1 MSLFRPYQYKSKP
14 DLIPGKGW
22 VKNGFFQF
30 FELFFR
36 KFWRFIST
44 NLCYFL
50 VTLPMLIFVFY
61 LVNGIFADKLE
72 ALGEGNI
79 LLAGV
84 GFIASFFSFVP
95 SFLNAP
101 LLIISVLLYGPVT
114 MGLTYMYRNF
124 AREEHAWAS
133 DLWSRA
139 WANARQGLFFGILD
153 ILLTYLFIRG
163 IFGNVAEA
171 GRNISYALS
180 TILSV
185 ISGLALVIWLFM
197 RHYTYLMA
205 VTINLNVLQILKNAW
220 LFVVLGFRRNL
231 ISALVTLCSIV
242 VSFLLAPLITVIT
255 VPLIFYA
262 FTWFCTVFTCYP
274 IVKKYLIVPALEAEQ
289 AKAGENLQASETEPD
304 TGNTIAA
311 PPLSDDHPN
320 NDQ

>member
-1 MSLFRPYQYKSKP
+1 MSLFRPYKYKSRP
-14 DLIPGKGW
+14 DLEPGRGMI
-22 VKNGFFQF
+22 KNGFFQF
-30 FELFFR
+30 FELYFR

-50 VTLPMLIFVFY
+50 VTLPMLILVFY
-61 LVNGIFADKLE
+61 LINGIFAERLE

-95 SFLNAP
+95 SFLNVP
-101 LLIISVLLYGPVT
+101 LLILSAILYGPVT

-139 WANARQGLFFGILD
+139 WANARQGLVFGILD
-153 ILLTYLFIRG
+153 LLLTYLFIRG
-163 IFGNVAEA
+163 IFGNLAAE

-185 ISGLALVIWLFM
+185 ICGIALVIWLFM

-205 VTINLNVLQILKNAW
+205 VTINLNVFQILKNAW
-220 LFVVLGFRRNL
+220 LFVVLGFWRNL
-231 ISALVTLCSIV
+231 ISGVVTLACIV
-242 VSFLLAPLITVIT
+242 ISFLLAPLITVIT
-255 VPLIFYA
+255 LPLFFYS

-274 IVKKYLIVPALEAEQ
+274 IVKKYLILPALEAEQ
-289 AKAGENLQASETEPD
+289 AKAEEEQERTDPPAGE
-304 TGNTIAA
+304 
-311 PPLSDDHPN
+311 
-320 NDQ
+320 

>member
-14 DLIPGKGW
+14 DLVPGKGL

-30 FELFFR
+30 FELYFR

-44 NLCYFL
+44 NLCYFF
-50 VTLPMLIFVFY
+50 VTLPMLIYVFY
-61 LVNGIFADKLE
+61 LINGIFAEKLE
-72 ALGEGNI
+72 ALGEGSI

-84 GFIASFFSFVP
+84 GFIASVFSFIP
-95 SFLNAP
+95 SWLNTP
-101 LLIISVLLYGPVT
+101 LLILSVLLYGPVT

-139 WANARQGLFFGILD
+139 WSNARQGLVFGILD
-153 ILLTYLFIRG
+153 ILLCYLFITG
-163 IFGNVAEA
+163 MFGNLAAA
-171 GRNISYALS
+171 GRNIGYALS

-185 ISGLALVIWLFM
+185 ICGIALVIWLFM

-205 VTINLNVLQILKNAW
+205 VTINLSVFKILKNAW

-231 ISALVTLCSIV
+231 ISGVVTLACIV

-255 VPLIFYA
+255 VPLFFYS

-289 AKAGENLQASETEPD
+289 QKAEEQANPVPED
-304 TGNTIAA
+304 TDS
-311 PPLSDDHPN
+311 PREE
-320 NDQ
+320 

>member
-1 MSLFRPYQYKSKP
+1 MSLFRPYQFKAKP
-14 DLIPGKGW
+14 DLVPGRGL

-30 FELFFR
+30 FELYFR

-50 VTLPMLIFVFY
+50 VTLPMLVYIFY
-61 LVNGIFADKLE
+61 LINGIFAERLE
-72 ALGEGNI
+72 ALGEGSI
-79 LLAGV
+79 MLAGV

-95 SFLNAP
+95 SWMNVP
-101 LLIISVLLYGPVT
+101 LLILSVLLYGPVT

-124 AREEHAWAS
+124 AREEHAWSS

-139 WANARQGLFFGILD
+139 WANARQGLCFGLLD

-163 IFGNVAEA
+163 MFGNMAAE

-185 ISGLALVIWLFM
+185 ISGIALVIWLFM

-205 VTINLNVLQILKNAW
+205 VTINLSVLQILKNAW
-220 LFVVLGFRRNL
+220 LFVVLGFRRNI
-231 ISALVTLCSIV
+231 ISAVVTLACV
-242 VSFLLAPLITVIT
+242 VFSFLLAPLITVIT
-255 VPLIFYA
+255 VPLFFFS

-274 IVKKYLIVPALEAEQ
+274 IVKKYLILPALEAEQ
-289 AKAGENLQASETEPD
+289 EKAAEQGKAGITEQD
-304 TGNTIAA
+304 TDDF
-311 PPLSDDHPN
+311 PPADGSGV
-320 NDQ
+320 

>member
-1 MSLFRPYQYKSKP
+1 MSLFRPYKYKSKP
-14 DLIPGKGW
+14 DLEPGKGW

-30 FELFFR
+30 FELYFR
-36 KFWRFIST
+36 KFWRFVST

-50 VTLPMLIFVFY
+50 VTLPMLIYVFY
-61 LVNGIFADKLE
+61 LLNGIFASKLE

-84 GFIASFFSFVP
+84 GFIASFFSFIP
-95 SFLNAP
+95 SVLNTP
-101 LLIISVLLYGPVT
+101 LLILSVLLYGPVT

-124 AREEHAWAS
+124 AREEHAWAT

-139 WANARQGLFFGILD
+139 WSNARQGVIFGILD
-153 ILLTYLFIRG
+153 ILLTYLFITG
-163 IFGNVAEA
+163 MFGNLAAE
-171 GRNISYALS
+171 GRNVGYALS

-185 ISGLALVIWLFM
+185 VSGIALVIWLFM

-231 ISALVTLCSIV
+231 ISGLVTLACLV

-255 VPLIFYA
+255 VPLFFYS
-262 FTWFCTVFTCYP
+262 FTWFCTIFTCYP

-289 AKAGENLQASETEPD
+289 KQKEEARRGKAEQIEGNEGSEE
-304 TGNTIAA
+304 
-311 PPLSDDHPN
+311 
-320 NDQ
+320 